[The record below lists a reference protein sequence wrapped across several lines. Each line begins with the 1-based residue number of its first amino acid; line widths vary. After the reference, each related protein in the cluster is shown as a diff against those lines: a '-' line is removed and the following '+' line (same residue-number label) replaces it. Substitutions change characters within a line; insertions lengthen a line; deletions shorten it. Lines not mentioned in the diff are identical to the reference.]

1 MSIIPN
7 KLITENADIIAKAKE
22 VESAAYAL
30 AQADKGWQL
39 TQKSAE
45 RRDVYSDGSVVR
57 ITAARRKMNLELI
70 AAAEA
75 RLAAALNALRS

>member
-39 TQKSAE
+39 LQKSAATGA
-45 RRDVYSDGSVVR
+45 VFSDGSVMR